1 MPYTA
6 SLLWTRP
13 TSHGKLYSMFCPQT
27 FHVRETSPGKNKIF
41 LSMCLP
47 HLLQAIP
54 GSIGT
59 STCHAALSLLTA
71 LYVISVRQT
80 GDLPTPSFRFCLTAD
95 TLGVQLYPSHY
106 RAGSGLSPVRFCPC
120 RAHKKSES
128 THYQTRQF
136 AQGNIYLDVLQSLS
150 SFRRSPIYHTFV
162 FFLYFK
168 NPSALLQI
176 SASTF
181 SAAFLFSALTEI

>member
-6 SLLWTRP
+6 SLLWTRL

-59 STCHAALSLLTA
+59 STCCAALSLLTA

-80 GDLPTPSFRFCLTAD
+80 GDLPTPSFRFYLTAD

-120 RAHKKSES
+120 RAHTDLRAS
-128 THYQTRQF
+128 
-136 AQGNIYLDVLQSLS
+136 G
-150 SFRRSPIYHTFV
+150 
-162 FFLYFK
+162 
-168 NPSALLQI
+168 I
-176 SASTF
+176 SAS
-181 SAAFLFSALTEI
+181 SPVRALLMTCSYRPGCNIVKSSISSIVRNSQI

>member
-6 SLLWTRP
+6 SLLWTRL

-59 STCHAALSLLTA
+59 STCSAALSLLTA

-80 GDLPTPSFRFCLTAD
+80 GDLPTPSFRFRLTTD

-106 RAGSGLSPVRFCPC
+106 RAGSGLSPIRFCPC
-120 RAHKKSES
+120 RAHKWKGVVFHDTLGCVGICMEWNVAVWGGGG
-128 THYQTRQF
+128 R
-136 AQGNIYLDVLQSLS
+136 SLM
-150 SFRRSPIYHTFV
+150 RRR
-162 FFLYFK
+162 K
-168 NPSALLQI
+168 NDCLK
-176 SASTF
+176 
-181 SAAFLFSALTEI
+181 

>member
-6 SLLWTRP
+6 SLLWTRL

-41 LSMCLP
+41 LSMCPP

-106 RAGSGLSPVRFCPC
+106 RAGLGLSPVRFCPC
-120 RAHKKSES
+120 RAHMI
-128 THYQTRQF
+128 TTP
-136 AQGNIYLDVLQSLS
+136 A
-150 SFRRSPIYHTFV
+150 P
-162 FFLYFK
+162 
-168 NPSALLQI
+168 NPGAGVVI
-176 SASTF
+176 ANRKPADGTTI
-181 SAAFLFSALTEI
+181 A

>member
-1 MPYTA
+1 MRQVKRERTCEFPG
-6 SLLWTRP
+6 R
-13 TSHGKLYSMFCPQT
+13 SHGKLYSMFCPQT

-59 STCHAALSLLTA
+59 STCRAALSLLTA
-71 LYVISVRQT
+71 LYVVSVRQT

-120 RAHKKSES
+120 RAHTPKAGLPPIETAPLLWVKANPLLEKRTKNSFLNNS
-128 THYQTRQF
+128 
-136 AQGNIYLDVLQSLS
+136 LQN
-150 SFRRSPIYHTFV
+150 H
-162 FFLYFK
+162 
-168 NPSALLQI
+168 
-176 SASTF
+176 
-181 SAAFLFSALTEI
+181 